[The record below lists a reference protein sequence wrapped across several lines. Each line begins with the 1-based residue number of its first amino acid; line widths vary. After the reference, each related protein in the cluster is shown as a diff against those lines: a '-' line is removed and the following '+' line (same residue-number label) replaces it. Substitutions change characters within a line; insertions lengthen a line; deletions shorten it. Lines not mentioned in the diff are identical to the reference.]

1 MTTAL
6 YKVRLVQRCRGI
18 HKPCK
23 PTRDVMRAQQ
33 DMVAGHKDARGSLA
47 VRSVV
52 LRVLSVEGSAPLF
65 PSPSSHHRC
74 LLAIDPLLRHV
85 TLFYHAFYPMM

>member
-1 MTTAL
+1 MEYTNPANPHATL
-6 YKVRLVQRCRGI
+6 CVRNRTWSL
-18 HKPCK
+18 
-23 PTRDVMRAQQ
+23 
-33 DMVAGHKDARGSLA
+33 HKDARGSLA

>member
-1 MTTAL
+1 MSWNTQTLQTHTRRYACATGHG
-6 YKVRLVQRCRGI
+6 RL
-18 HKPCK
+18 
-23 PTRDVMRAQQ
+23 
-33 DMVAGHKDARGSLA
+33 HKDARGSLA

>member
-1 MTTAL
+1 MSWNTQTL
-6 YKVRLVQRCRGI
+6 QT
-18 HKPCK
+18 H
-23 PTRDVMRAQQ
+23 TRRYACATGHV
-33 DMVAGHKDARGSLA
+33 HKDARGSLA